1 MKIRTCAS
9 IRCTGPVSVVIFEY
23 DFSAFVG
30 GFHVDDALVA
40 RASEAECEVAFGKHE
55 RAVHQHVDFIQQ
67 QGDDRG
73 ACAVFHTLLAKRTRE
88 DLRNALQTLRIPSI
102 DLLGSTAHVMAELLG
117 DEPKETPGLTIDDGS
132 ELVFFD
138 LAERA

>member
-1 MKIRTCAS
+1 MSEGITVYAVSDMTGTTVGRIVRAAS
-9 IRCTGPVSVVIFEY
+9 AQFPTGHVSIKVLSHAT
-23 DFSAFVG
+23 SA
-30 GFHVDDALVA
+30 
-40 RASEAECEVAFGKHE
+40 E
-55 RAVHQHVDFIQQ
+55 QIVDFIQQ

-73 ACAVFHTLLAKRTRE
+73 ACAVFHTILAKRTRE

-102 DLLGSTAHVMAELLG
+102 DLLGSTAHVMAGLLG
-117 DEPKETPGLTIDDGS
+117 EEPNETPGLTIDDGS